1 MTDAS
6 ALRTAILTS
15 VPADP
20 FQTTAPEPRFVY
32 VPRTHVRA
40 LDPDNMLVVGARGTG
55 KSFWWQALLSDAARA
70 TLQIPSM
77 SRGKLQVGAGW
88 SENTEPDKDTLAGLR
103 RAGADPRQIWRAV
116 LLAQFDSGVDSMDS
130 WKDRVDWVANHPEA
144 VAKLIRSYD
153 DAADAD
159 DTRHLLLFDAL
170 DRTADEWTERR
181 ALLKGLLQLVL
192 DLRSTK
198 AIRAKVFVRP
208 DMIQDPEVLAFVD
221 SSKVVGSRIELTW
234 PRHELYGLLWQ
245 YMGNAFQGA
254 ATFRRRHSGWKKD
267 ETGLFRMPDTLRTNE
282 QVQRDVF
289 AEIAGKA
296 MGTNERRGLP
306 FTWIPTHLAD
316 ASSIVTPRSFLA
328 ALRTAAD
335 ETNHDSELALDWRS
349 IHSGVRRA
357 SEIRVIELGEDFP
370 WTKPAMAALEG
381 LNVPC
386 SRKDLVS
393 RWTANSVME
402 RLDGLPTGD
411 RNKNATLGQ
420 QGLLN
425 DLVEVG
431 VLEVRS
437 DGRYNIPDVY
447 RVGFGL
453 KRRGG
458 VRPVT

>member
-1 MTDAS
+1 
-6 ALRTAILTS
+6 
-15 VPADP
+15 
-20 FQTTAPEPRFVY
+20 
-32 VPRTHVRA
+32 
-40 LDPDNMLVVGARGTG
+40 
-55 KSFWWQALLSDAARA
+55 
-70 TLQIPSM
+70 
-77 SRGKLQVGAGW
+77 
-88 SENTEPDKDTLAGLR
+88 
-103 RAGADPRQIWRAV
+103 
-116 LLAQFDSGVDSMDS
+116 
-130 WKDRVDWVANHPEA
+130 
-144 VAKLIRSYD
+144 
-153 DAADAD
+153 
-159 DTRHLLLFDAL
+159 
-170 DRTADEWTERR
+170 
-181 ALLKGLLQLVL
+181 
-192 DLRSTK
+192 
-198 AIRAKVFVRP
+198 
-208 DMIQDPEVLAFVD
+208 MIQDPEVLAFVD

-254 ATFRRRHSGWKKD
+254 AAFRRLHSGWKKD
-267 ETGLFRMPDTLRTNE
+267 ESGLFRMPDALRTND
-282 QVQRDVF
+282 QVQREVF
-289 AEIAGKA
+289 AEVAGTA

-306 FTWIPTHLAD
+306 FTWIPTHLGD
-316 ASSIVTPRSFLA
+316 ANLVATPRSFLA

-335 ETNHDSELALDWRS
+335 ETNQASELALDWRS

-370 WTKPAMAALEG
+370 WTKPAMEALEG

-402 RLDGLPTGD
+402 RIGGLSNGD
-411 RNKNATLGQ
+411 RNKSATLGQ

-458 VRPVT
+458 VKPVT

>member
-6 ALRTAILTS
+6 ALRNAILTS

-20 FQTTAPEPRFVY
+20 FQTSAPEPRFVD

-77 SRGKLQVGAGW
+77 SRGTLHVKAGW
-88 SENTEPDKDTLAGLR
+88 SEHTEPDKDTLAGLR
-103 RAGADPRQIWRAV
+103 RTGADPRQIWRAV
-116 LLAQFDSGVDSMDS
+116 LLTQLDPGIDSMES
-130 WKDRVDWVANHPEA
+130 WRERVDWVANHPEA

-159 DTRHLLLFDAL
+159 ATRYLLLFDAL
-170 DRTADEWTERR
+170 DRTADEWSERR
-181 ALLKGLLQLVL
+181 ALLRGLLQLVL
-192 DLRSTK
+192 DLRSSK

-208 DMIQDPEVLAFVD
+208 DMIQDAEVLAFVD
-221 SSKVVGSRIELTW
+221 SSKLVGSRI
-234 PRHELYGLLWQ
+234 
-245 YMGNAFQGA
+245 
-254 ATFRRRHSGWKKD
+254 
-267 ETGLFRMPDTLRTNE
+267 
-282 QVQRDVF
+282 
-289 AEIAGKA
+289 
-296 MGTNERRGLP
+296 
-306 FTWIPTHLAD
+306 PTHLGD
-316 ASSIVTPRSFLA
+316 ANSIATPRSFLA

-335 ETNHDSELALDWRS
+335 ETNQDWELALDWRS

-370 WTKPAMAALEG
+370 WTKPAMEALEG

-402 RLDGLPTGD
+402 RVESLPSGD
-411 RNKNATLGQ
+411 RNKNATLGL

-431 VLEVRS
+431 VLKLRS